1 MKKRLPKKI
10 LAAFLAAMMVVT
22 SVPFSAITAFA
33 ANGYVD
39 VATDAKVQAVET
51 AMKNFQSVLAQDKSY
66 SNVGPAY
73 AAYVACQQGLDA
85 YIYGGESNAL
95 DGLADNLNAK
105 VKGMTEFTGI
115 KANTDKYR
123 TQKIFEYDSE
133 YSSEQF
139 ANAYSNVLWAETG
152 VSLSDNDGKTASS
165 DGTVSTTLYYPSVTL
180 MYDDETTPVTSVM
193 ANAAAEKK
201 KDRYVGAIAFK
212 ENSNSKGL
220 TINSNWRGGTGNN
233 QYLNF
238 NWGWL
243 SNSNNYNLAY
253 NTTDPGNIYQVGK
266 GSGYVWDQFA
276 KTEFFA
282 NQIKFTGGAD
292 LENKYKATFKPS
304 FTAYFGSSNEF
315 SKICSDI
322 ALDIEGST
330 EITVVNYKIVK
341 DAIKAAGNKMKSK
354 DLSTYSMGGL
364 YPYFAAMDNATS
376 FDPNTYFTS
385 EDNKKNDTSGYAKDA
400 GAQVKAVNTASIDGT
415 NDKKANYQTLR
426 DAMGDKTRSTYAEG
440 NANNEH
446 YTTDSWKTFE
456 EAYKASQ
463 AFMAEV
469 NDDTFT
475 NADSVY
481 KKNYEAGVYADALNA
496 AFKGLKTSVEK
507 ADTSALVALIQKFES
522 YNSSVFTEETYNAAS
537 TAVNK
542 IKTEV
547 WGSVENYGVPA
558 YAPNDN
564 DEGRAKVA
572 TAIEEYNAAFA
583 ALRISPDAVVI
594 TGSGPYSLNQAI
606 DLEKNIKDPRDYSNY
621 GTFATAL
628 NDAKLAKENLATTPM
643 TDYDAQYDAYVA
655 AIDTLVKAYNALKY
669 SFTKTPDGTVF
680 GNGGTNP
687 IDKMSLIDQGGQYI
701 EGSFTNQ
708 GYIIRTKH
716 TPLQVKFGDF
726 NITFGVLT
734 KQSDAAQ
741 LLKNNALDSITI
753 NATQPKIADN
763 TSSGSEVHLTSREA
777 KSTPYALSDEQ
788 KANYAGC
795 LSYTKSEDGKEYTYS
810 VSNLRYTGR
819 NHINDSPHVITL
831 NDGTEVTDY
840 SQAITTNLDTVLG
853 TTDGG
858 SNNPIP
864 GAVFARSSD
873 GKNGGEAYIT
883 GDFNFTAP
891 ATEQQT
897 LSATSYPTT
906 TKYTLGTK
914 FGAVT
919 AWNCRNWNNFCG
931 YNWFTSE
938 MNNQLLNPQIQIV
951 DISSLVELVDLC
963 NTYLPN
969 SNMYTDESWAAF
981 TKALELAQASVDLT
995 QYNASNKLN
1004 QLMKQ
1009 LESKYSALWKAKE
1022 GLEVKTLNLTFN
1034 YKDSTGSDATLV
1046 LPVKYGEKLSKDQI
1060 NKFNENVVKSYVDSK
1075 NYTYN
1080 IVGFEPTF
1088 DINAAVTADLTYTAK
1103 YDEGTPNAAN
1113 WTEFNSAKDA
1123 LIAKLKSDSKF
1134 TVTALESVKTAI
1146 AGLSY
1151 FNLTSAE
1158 QAEIRANHQDLIDSQ
1173 KDKMLQLAESLT
1185 AIEIN
1190 DDVAKAVNEA
1200 QAAANKNDY
1209 DMYDK
1214 LGDNFQVTKDVTFD
1228 VINADLTGGTQL
1240 TVKGYLYST
1249 QTELDNV
1256 IKAALEGLSLKT
1268 YDIYVNDVKIGTVPY
1283 GTPLSVTP
1291 SKIISTTATT
1301 VPGDGANYSWT
1312 YSFTAPSRDPNFGT
1326 TAQDNEKYLTA
1337 EKYMITAPSFG
1348 FIVKGETH
1356 LTATKVNGDKTGY
1369 TVTFRSGVN
1378 GKIINVINTDASGN
1392 FKMPTAPSVPYYTFE
1407 SYSIDVAPGASATVT
1422 KDTVI
1427 TVNYKAVETDNITI
1441 DVYYCADDFYNGENF
1456 DTYTQSYNT
1465 LISLSNKDAY
1475 VWTKAIYDEDKGIT
1489 TFTVLYF
1496 GTSYS
1501 FYAAESMKDPDNVA
1515 YVGLVALSKDDFE
1528 SLVTGQTSS
1537 ESDLETGKHYPVA
1550 SDDDTINLVL
1560 NGDGSILLADVNENT
1575 GKVSLGD
1582 LVPDVLSLDAPVF
1595 AGDNS
1600 KFSLIGTFV
1609 KPTDYKMV
1617 ETGFL
1622 VTQDTTATQ
1631 GDLTV
1636 ENVGN
1641 KGVARLKASK
1651 YTVGNQFVINIKNSA
1666 STKEFK
1672 YVSYLKYED
1681 KNGNIVTTYGKVLS
1695 ATTSGHELK

>member
-51 AMKNFQSVLAQDKSY
+51 AMKNFQSVLAEDKSY

-85 YIYGGESNAL
+85 YIYGGESDAL
-95 DGLADNLNAK
+95 NGLADNLNTA
-105 VKGMTEFTGI
+105 VSAMAEFTGI
-115 KANTDKYR
+115 KANTGKYR
-123 TQKIFEYDSE
+123 QVKVYADDDTGFDEATYLKDGYQ
-133 YSSEQF
+133 
-139 ANAYSNVLWAETG
+139 NVLWLETG
-152 VSLSDNDGKTASS
+152 INTNNNDGKQSKEDYSS
-165 DGTVSTTLYYPSVTL
+165 LTLFYPQATLLYDG
-180 MYDDETTPVTSVM
+180 ETTPATSVM
-193 ANAAAEKK
+193 AIASGEGSWTWDASHRYISAITLENA
-201 KDRYVGAIAFK
+201 KDG
-212 ENSNSKGL
+212 
-220 TINSNWRGGTGNN
+220 INVSRNWRGGSSNMD
-233 QYLNF
+233 F
-238 NWGWL
+238 NWSWYWNGNKYDL
-243 SNSNNYNLAY
+243 SN
-253 NTTDPGNIYQVGK
+253 NTTTAGNVYKIRNGGTIAVCKNYQERFSNFMEYTGDPGN
-266 GSGYVWDQFA
+266 
-276 KTEFFA
+276 
-282 NQIKFTGGAD
+282 
-292 LENKYKATFKPS
+292 KYLATFVPTFKGHI
-304 FTAYFGSSNEF
+304 GSKNDFATNINDPASPTVP
-315 SKICSDI
+315 
-322 ALDIEGST
+322 GT
-330 EITVVNYKIVK
+330 TTITVVNYKIVK
-341 DAIKAAGNKMKSK
+341 EAIKAAGDKMKSK

-364 YPYFAAMDNATS
+364 YPYFAAMDDATS

-385 EDNKKNDTSGYAKDA
+385 EDNSKNDTSGY
-400 GAQVKAVNTASIDGT
+400 VKAASGKVQAINNASIDGT

-446 YTTDSWKTFE
+446 YTADSWEKFE

-463 AFMAEV
+463 TFMAKV

-481 KKNYEAGVYADALNA
+481 KSNDDAKVYADALNA
-496 AFKGLKTSVEK
+496 AFKGLKTSVDK
-507 ADTSALVALIQKFES
+507 ADTSALVALIQQFES
-522 YNSSVFTEETYNAAS
+522 YNSNVFTEATYNAAL

-542 IKTEV
+542 IKTDV

-558 YAPNDN
+558 YAPND
-564 DEGRAKVA
+564 DEAGRAKVT

-583 ALRISPDAVVI
+583 ALRINPDAVVL
-594 TGSGPYSLNQAI
+594 TESGSYSLNQAI
-606 DLEKNIKDPRDYSNY
+606 DLEKNIKDPTDYSNY
-621 GTFATAL
+621 ATFATAL
-628 NDAKLAKENLATTPM
+628 NDAKLAKDNLATTPM
-643 TDYDAQYDAYVA
+643 TAYDAQYDAYVA
-655 AIDTLVKAYNALKY
+655 AIDTLVKAYNALQY
-669 SFTKTPDGTVF
+669 SFTKIPDGTVF
-680 GNGGTNP
+680 GNGKTNA
-687 IDKMSLIDQGGQYI
+687 IERMSILDQGGQYV

-708 GYIIRTKH
+708 GYIFRTKH

-726 NITFGVLT
+726 NVTFGVIT
-734 KQSDAAQ
+734 KQSDAFQ

-753 NATQPKIADN
+753 NATQPKIAEN
-763 TSSGSEVHLTSREA
+763 GSKTHLTSNSN
-777 KSTPYALSDEQ
+777 STPNALSDEQ

-795 LSYTKSEDGKEYTYS
+795 LSYTQSQDGKEYTYS
-810 VSNLRYTGR
+810 VSNLRYTGK
-819 NHINDSPHVITL
+819 NNYNDSPHVITL

-864 GAVFARSSD
+864 GAVFARSNN
-873 GKNGGEAYIT
+873 GKNGGESYIT
-883 GDFNFTAP
+883 GDFNFSAP

-897 LSATSYPTT
+897 LTATSYPTT

-914 FGAVT
+914 FGAVA
-919 AWNCRNWNNFCG
+919 AWNCRNTLNYCG
-931 YNWFTSE
+931 YNWYTTE
-938 MNNQLLNPQIQIV
+938 MNNQVLNPAVQIV
-951 DISSLVELVDLC
+951 DITPLVELVELC

-969 SNMYTDESWAAF
+969 SNMYTDESWLAF
-981 TKALELAQASVDLT
+981 TKALERAQANIDYTSVVNT
-995 QYNASNKLN
+995 TNLN
-1004 QLMKQ
+1004 NMMKT
-1009 LESKYSALWKAKE
+1009 LESKYSGLWKAKE
-1022 GLEVKTLNLTFN
+1022 ALEVKTLNLTFN

-1046 LPVKYGEKLSKDQI
+1046 LPVKYGEKLSAAQKQEFNDKV
-1060 NKFNENVVKSYVDSK
+1060 KFSYVDSK

-1080 IVGFEPTF
+1080 LVGFEPTF
-1088 DINAAVTADLTYTAK
+1088 DINAAVTADVTYTAK
-1103 YDEGTPNAAN
+1103 YDEGTPNAAI

-1123 LIAKLKSDSKF
+1123 LIAKLQSGSKF
-1134 TVTALESVKTAI
+1134 TATALESVKSAI
-1146 AGLSY
+1146 ADLTY

-1214 LGDNFQVTKDVTFD
+1214 LGDNFKVTKDVTFD

-1240 TVKGYLYST
+1240 TVKGYLCST
-1249 QTELDNV
+1249 QTELDNA

-1268 YDIYVNDVKIGTVPY
+1268 YDIWVNNVKIGTAPY

-1291 SKIISTTATT
+1291 TEVLSTTDTT
-1301 VPGDGANYSWT
+1301 VKGNGANYSWT

-1326 TAQDNEKYLTA
+1326 TAQDNSKYLTA

-1356 LTATKVNGDKTGY
+1356 LTATQVNGDKTGY
-1369 TVTFRSGVN
+1369 TVTFKSGVN
-1378 GKIINVINTDASGN
+1378 GKIINVINTDASGK
-1392 FKMPTAPSVPYYTFE
+1392 FEMPTAPSVPYYTFE
-1407 SYSIDVAPGASATVT
+1407 SYSNGKAAGTSETVT

-1427 TVNYKAVETDNITI
+1427 TVNYTAVETDNITI
-1441 DVYYCADDFYNGENF
+1441 DVYYSAKDFENGENI
-1456 DTYTQSYNT
+1456 DTYTQSYNS
-1465 LISLSNKDAY
+1465 LVSLSNNNAY
-1475 VWTKAIYDEDKGIT
+1475 VWTKAVFDEDT
-1489 TFTVLYF
+1489 SLTDYTVLAY
-1496 GTSYS
+1496 GSAYS
-1501 FYAAESMKDPDNVA
+1501 FYAAESMTDPDG
-1515 YVGLVALSKDDFE
+1515 YIGLVALTKDEYD
-1528 SLVTGQTSS
+1528 SLVLNQTSKGFDS
-1537 ESDLETGKHYPVA
+1537 EKFFAEPST
-1550 SDDDTINLVL
+1550 DDTINHVL
-1560 NGDGSILLADVNENT
+1560 KGDGTFILANVETTTGDVTVGEF
-1575 GKVSLGD
+1575 L
-1582 LVPDVLSLDAPVF
+1582 PDVSSLENLIFTA
-1595 AGDNS
+1595 DNS

>member
-51 AMKNFQSVLAQDKSY
+51 AMKNFQSVLAEDKSY

-95 DGLADNLNAK
+95 DGLADNLNTA
-105 VKGMTEFTGI
+105 VAGMTEFTGI

-123 TQKIFEYDSE
+123 TQKIYENDTV
-133 YSSEQF
+133 YSSEEF

-152 VSLSDNDGKTASS
+152 VSLSDNDGKAASS

-220 TINSNWRGGTGNN
+220 TIDSNWKGGTGNN
-233 QYLNF
+233 EYLNF

-243 SNSNNYNLAY
+243 TNNNNYNLAH

-304 FTAYFGSSNEF
+304 FTSYFGSSNEF

-440 NANNEH
+440 NANNQH
-446 YTTDSWKTFE
+446 YTADSWKAFE
-456 EAYKASQ
+456 DAYLASQ
-463 AFMAEV
+463 AFMAKV

-481 KKNYEAGVYADALNA
+481 KENNEAGVHAVALNA
-496 AFKGLKTSVEK
+496 AFKGLKTSVDK
-507 ADTSALVALIQKFES
+507 ADTSELVALIQQFES
-522 YNSSVFTEETYNAAS
+522 YNSNVFTEETYNAAL
-537 TAVNK
+537 TAVNNIK
-542 IKTEV
+542 IEV
-547 WGSVENYGVPA
+547 WGSAEKYGVPA
-558 YAPNDN
+558 YAPND
-564 DEGRAKVA
+564 DEEGRAKVT

-583 ALRISPDAVVI
+583 ALRINPDAVVI
-594 TGSGPYSLNQAI
+594 TESGPYSLNQAI
-606 DLEKNIKDPRDYSNY
+606 DLEKNIKDPTDYSNY

-643 TDYDAQYDAYVA
+643 TNYDAQYDAYVA

-680 GNGGTNP
+680 GNGGTTP

-734 KQSDAAQ
+734 CQSDVQ
-741 LLKNNALDSITI
+741 TLKNNALDSITI
-753 NATQPKIADN
+753 NATEPKIADN
-763 TSSGSEVHLTSREA
+763 TSKGAEVHITS
-777 KSTPYALSDEQ
+777 KGWNSTPDPLSDEM
-788 KANYAGC
+788 KTKYAGC
-795 LSYTKSEDGKEYTYS
+795 LSYTQQSTDGKEYTYS

-831 NDGTEVTDY
+831 NDGTEVKEY

-858 SNNPIP
+858 SNNPVP

-897 LSATSYPTT
+897 LSATSYPSV
-906 TKYTLGTK
+906 TKYTLGTQ

-919 AWNCRNWNNFCG
+919 AWNCRSTANYCG
-931 YNWFTSE
+931 YNWFTTD
-938 MNNQLLNPQIQIV
+938 MNNQLLNPAVQIV

-969 SNMYTDESWAAF
+969 SNMYTDESWAKF

-995 QYNASNKLN
+995 QYNTSNKLN

-1009 LESKYSALWKAKE
+1009 LESKYTALWKAKE
-1022 GLEVKTLNLTFN
+1022 GLVVKTLNLTFN
-1034 YKDSTGSDATLV
+1034 YKDSTGSDATFALQ
-1046 LPVKYGEKLSKDQI
+1046 VKYGEKLSKDQI
-1060 NKFNENVVKSYVDSK
+1060 NEFNKNVVKSYVDSK

-1080 IVGFEPTF
+1080 LVDFEPTF
-1088 DINAAVTADLTYTAK
+1088 KPDAPVTADATYTAK

-1113 WTEFNSAKDA
+1113 WTEFNSAKKA

-1134 TVTALESVKTAI
+1134 TETALESVKTAI
-1146 AGLSY
+1146 AGLEY
-1151 FNLTSAE
+1151 FNYTSAK
-1158 QAEIRANHQDLIDSQ
+1158 QAEIKADKQNLIDSQ

-1185 AIEIN
+1185 PIEIN

-1240 TVKGYLYST
+1240 TVKGYLYSS
-1249 QTELDNV
+1249 QDDLDNA
-1256 IKAALEGLSLKT
+1256 IRAALAGLSLKT
-1268 YDIYVNDVKIGTVPY
+1268 YDIYVNGEKLTTVPY

-1291 SKIISTTATT
+1291 TEVLSTTETT
-1301 VPGDGANYSWT
+1301 KTGDGANYSWT

-1326 TAQDNEKYLTA
+1326 AGHDNKECLTA
-1337 EKYMITAPSFG
+1337 AKYMITAPSFG

-1356 LTATKVNGDKTGY
+1356 LTATQVNGDKTGY

-1407 SYSIDVAPGASATVT
+1407 SYSNGKAAGTSANVT

-1427 TVNYKAVETDNITI
+1427 TVNYKADTNNLYTFYVYNTPDSFINAESPVEVWDTDN
-1441 DVYYCADDFYNGENF
+1441 
-1456 DTYTQSYNT
+1456 
-1465 LISLSNKDAY
+1465 SLSIEKAHNSVAY
-1475 VWTKAIYDEDKGIT
+1475 NELVSVSLPGAYAIAKVVYDEDS
-1489 TFTVLYF
+1489 YF
-1496 GTSYS
+1496 FNILAFGDSYS
-1501 FYAAESMKDPDNVA
+1501 FYANETIGDDQQFAGI
-1515 YVGLVALSKDDFE
+1515 VGLTEEQYKELQKPSNEFGQLLGTDGVPIEAEQDTL
-1528 SLVTGQTSS
+1528 TGDYITK
-1537 ESDLETGKHYPVA
+1537 DLEFEVYNRET
-1550 SDDDTINLVL
+1550 
-1560 NGDGSILLADVNENT
+1560 
-1575 GKVSLGD
+1575 
-1582 LVPDVLSLDAPVF
+1582 PVF
-1595 AGDNS
+1595 TDDNS
-1600 KFSLIGTFV
+1600 KFSLIGTFIC
-1609 KPTDYKMV
+1609 PTGYKMV

-1622 VTQDTTATQ
+1622 MTKGTSS
-1631 GDLTV
+1631 LTI
-1636 ENVGN
+1636 ENASDSS
-1641 KGVARLKASK
+1641 KGVSRFKASK
-1651 YTVGNQFVINIKNSA
+1651 YTVGNQFVINIKTP
-1666 STKEFK
+1666 STEQSFK
-1672 YVSYLKYED
+1672 YVAYAKYRD
-1681 KNGNIVTTYGKVLS
+1681 KSGNIVTKYGKTIS
-1695 ATTSGHELK
+1695 ATTANS